1 MVQIPWPYTHAPG
14 EEAQEGA
21 GRLINVFVERRGD
34 EQAVVWRRAPGTA
47 AFSREPSAGVA
58 AGSAAALGV
67 SSVKEIIGSADG
79 KSTAVA
85 VGVGVV

>member
-34 EQAVVWRRAPGTA
+34 EQAVIWRRVPGTA
-47 AFSREPSAGVA
+47 AFSREPSAGSA
-58 AGSAAALGV
+58 AGSATALGI
-67 SSVKEIIGSADG
+67 SHIKLMTGSAAG
-79 KSTAVA
+79 RSTAVA
-85 VGVGVV
+85 AGVGDV